1 MVINSNVRN
10 TSHSTVLGAKR
21 KVDDVLNS
29 SSEGE
34 GKENG
39 ATQKKKALDATL
51 GQPLFELRNRKLLF
65 KQALPSRN
73 LPRRRILNF
82 QGYVLDEVE
91 GGRTINEIPEE
102 HWALIAMAGNEM

>member
-1 MVINSNVRN
+1 MVSKCAYNP
-10 TSHSTVLGAKR
+10 T
-21 KVDDVLNS
+21 
-29 SSEGE
+29 
-34 GKENG
+34 
-39 ATQKKKALDATL
+39 ALTYISLSATL

-73 LPRRRILNF
+73 LPRRSECIFTFISKNQHIHLLLSAGILNF